1 MKKFGITLA
10 TLAMTTASFA
20 TKGVEDNST
29 YGHGED
35 SIRCIQNL
43 VLYSDAVKLK
53 NYQDAYTPWRVV
65 FDECPLAKKTTL
77 YTDGVKIVKALY
89 ASEKDATQKEEYY
102 NLLLKVYD
110 QRIQYYGKNAKYP
123 ATYLKGMKALD
134 MLSYKEGDVE
144 TMKQAVAYFEEA
156 FTGEATTIQ
165 PAFTSSYMFATANLF
180 KSGELTAEQV
190 VNNYLN
196 VSSVVTKLEAAA
208 TDKNRQNIADAK
220 VQVEQVFAQSGAADC
235 ETIAKIFTPQLDTN
249 RDNVDWLKRVNKL
262 LANGDCTEDDL
273 IYATSE
279 CLHKIEPAASSA
291 RGLARMYIKQND
303 MDKAISF
310 YNEAIELETED
321 ELKAKYYYEMALV
334 YLSNNNY
341 SQAKSAS
348 LSAAKFREN
357 WGDPYILLGKIYAAG
372 ARTIGEK
379 DYEKRAGYWAA
390 VDKFQKA
397 KAVDSSEKVVN
408 EANELIR
415 QYSQHFPSKEDLF
428 FEGMENGSKY
438 YVGGFI
444 SENTTVRSK

>member
-1 MKKFGITLA
+1 
-10 TLAMTTASFA
+10 
-20 TKGVEDNST
+20 
-29 YGHGED
+29 
-35 SIRCIQNL
+35 
-43 VLYSDAVKLK
+43 
-53 NYQDAYTPWRVV
+53 
-65 FDECPLAKKTTL
+65 
-77 YTDGVKIVKALY
+77 
-89 ASEKDATQKEEYY
+89 
-102 NLLLKVYD
+102 
-110 QRIQYYGKNAKYP
+110 
-123 ATYLKGMKALD
+123 
-134 MLSYKEGDVE
+134 
-144 TMKQAVAYFEEA
+144 
-156 FTGEATTIQ
+156 
-165 PAFTSSYMFATANLF
+165 
-180 KSGELTAEQV
+180 
-190 VNNYLN
+190 
-196 VSSVVTKLEAAA
+196 
-208 TDKNRQNIADAK
+208 
-220 VQVEQVFAQSGAADC
+220 
-235 ETIAKIFTPQLDTN
+235 
-249 RDNVDWLKRVNKL
+249 
-262 LANGDCTEDDL
+262 
-273 IYATSE
+273 
-279 CLHKIEPAASSA
+279 
-291 RGLARMYIKQND
+291 MYIKQND

-348 LSAAKFREN
+348 LNAAKLREN

-397 KAVDSSEKVVN
+397 KAVDSSDKVVN

>member
-53 NYQDAYTPWRVV
+53 NYQDAYNPWRVV

-165 PAFTSSYMFATANLF
+165 PAFTSSYMFATANRF
-180 KSGELTAEQV
+180 KSVELTAELV

-196 VSSVVTKLEAAA
+196 V
-208 TDKNRQNIADAK
+208 
-220 VQVEQVFAQSGAADC
+220 
-235 ETIAKIFTPQLDTN
+235 
-249 RDNVDWLKRVNKL
+249 
-262 LANGDCTEDDL
+262 
-273 IYATSE
+273 
-279 CLHKIEPAASSA
+279 
-291 RGLARMYIKQND
+291 
-303 MDKAISF
+303 
-310 YNEAIELETED
+310 
-321 ELKAKYYYEMALV
+321 
-334 YLSNNNY
+334 
-341 SQAKSAS
+341 
-348 LSAAKFREN
+348 
-357 WGDPYILLGKIYAAG
+357 
-372 ARTIGEK
+372 
-379 DYEKRAGYWAA
+379 
-390 VDKFQKA
+390 
-397 KAVDSSEKVVN
+397 
-408 EANELIR
+408 
-415 QYSQHFPSKEDLF
+415 
-428 FEGMENGSKY
+428 
-438 YVGGFI
+438 
-444 SENTTVRSK
+444 